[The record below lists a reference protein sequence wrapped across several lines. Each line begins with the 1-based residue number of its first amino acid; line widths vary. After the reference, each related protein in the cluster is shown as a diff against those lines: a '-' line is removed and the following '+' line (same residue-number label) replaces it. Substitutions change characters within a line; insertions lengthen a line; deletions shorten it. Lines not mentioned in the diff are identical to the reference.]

1 MSSGRDSSVCTIVDG
16 QDVALSSLEG
26 VTTQLAGH
34 ILLGGKV
41 IFWHNSEV
49 HFMYISGEDREMWRK
64 QWLDLKKK
72 VCKGCITA
80 VKSDDPITVV
90 ASGPDQSMRTPLPPM
105 LEVLKDGDNRVIEC
119 PAYFILKQS
128 GDIDLMDYTPYF
140 FTNEASRDDT
150 VSKLSSLIAKTQIE
164 EYSITLC

>member
-1 MSSGRDSSVCTIVDG
+1 MCTVVDG
-16 QDVALSSLEG
+16 QDVALLSLED
-26 VTTQLAGH
+26 VTTHLAGH

-49 HFMYISGEDREMWRK
+49 HFMHISGEDREMWHE

-90 ASGPDQSMRTPLPPM
+90 ASGPD
-105 LEVLKDGDNRVIEC
+105 
-119 PAYFILKQS
+119 
-128 GDIDLMDYTPYF
+128 
-140 FTNEASRDDT
+140 
-150 VSKLSSLIAKTQIE
+150 
-164 EYSITLC
+164 